1 MFGFSRPVTGL
12 TVTGRT
18 VARGGENGKVWI
30 GSYRPGAAL
39 HERLRPLHHRTSQH
53 LGQQGR
59 FSYPLLMMQS
69 TFHNSSKGISGQR
82 RFASALDRAGVAQ

>member
-1 MFGFSRPVTGL
+1 MNGCARSI
-12 TVTGRT
+12 TVRH
-18 VARGGENGKVWI
+18 K
-30 GSYRPGAAL
+30 
-39 HERLRPLHHRTSQH
+39 H